1 MNPGGIRANLDA
13 GDITH
18 GEAFSVQPFSNIL
31 TTMTLTGAQIDT
43 VLEQQFT
50 VNSGSSIGNARTTI
64 LQVSDGF
71 TYTWDASAPGGS
83 KVDPSSIKLNGVTLN
98 PASSY
103 TFTVNNFL
111 ATGGDDFPALTL
123 GTNLITGADDLVAL
137 EAYLDGER
145 PVHADRDV
153 EDHPAELTTVSHHVK
168 GRPTGAGPLHVR
180 RRSGRAAVP
189 AHRFVEWNAAGTL
202 S

>member
-1 MNPGGIRANLDA
+1 MDRTTASGGDSSLGRLIADAQLASAQAAGTGSQFALMNPGGIRANLDA

-98 PASSY
+98 PAISY
-103 TFTVNNFL
+103 RVTVNNFL

-123 GTNLITGADDLVAL
+123 GTNLMTGADDLVAL
-137 EAYLDGER
+137 EAYL
-145 PVHADRDV
+145 
-153 EDHPAELTTVSHHVK
+153 
-168 GRPTGAGPLHVR
+168 
-180 RRSGRAAVP
+180 AAHDP
-189 AHRFVEWNAAGTL
+189 YTPIATSRITRLN
-202 S
+202 